1 MTADVATVQDTEDV
15 SSVLRKLADR
25 DFTGLPVVDEND
37 GLVGVVTRQDALR
50 VLHAERASE

>member
-1 MTADVATVQDTEDV
+1 MTADVESVQDTEDV

-25 DFTGLPVVDEND
+25 DFTGPPVVDEND

-50 VLHAERASE
+50 ALHAERASE